1 MKNLSPR
8 QEEEMFLDIWYE
20 MSPETYE
27 SLWFRGIKG
36 DLLISDMVEVY
47 HELYKKVLDVHIRQ
61 LKE

>member
-27 SLWFRGIKG
+27 SIWFRGIEG
-36 DLLISDMVEVY
+36 DLLISDMVEAY
-47 HELYKKVLDVHIRQ
+47 PELYKKVLDEHIKR
-61 LKE
+61 LRE